1 MIDNLLQAAI
11 LVNILGS
18 MVRIATPILFAAMG
32 ELVSER
38 SGVMNMGL
46 EGTMLA
52 AAFIGFMVA
61 EKTGSLTLAIFLA
74 ALAGGIM
81 SLILAIMTITLG
93 IDQIITGLALN
104 LLASGG
110 TLFWYRLDYAQ
121 TTIENTPLV
130 EFLKPINIPLL
141 SDIPYIGRIFFSHNF
156 LTYLSFL
163 LVPVIWFFLYKTF
176 YGLKIRSL
184 GENPKATDMTGTSVN
199 KNRYIAVIIG
209 GLMAGLGGA
218 FVSIGSVERFFPDMT
233 AGKGWLAIVIVIAG
247 NWKPAR
253 ILFATLIFALFDAFQ
268 LQVQS
273 IGVQLPYQILLAL
286 PYIVAII
293 ALISGRARS
302 DAPESLGMAYHR
314 E

>member
-1 MIDNLLQAAI
+1 MIDKLLQAAI
-11 LVNILGS
+11 AVNILYS
-18 MVRIATPILFAAMG
+18 MVRIATPILFAALG
-32 ELVSER
+32 ELISER

-46 EGTMLA
+46 EGTMLT

-61 EKTGSLTLAIFLA
+61 EKTGSIALAIIFA
-74 ALAGGIM
+74 SLAGGLM
-81 SLILAIMTITLG
+81 SLILALLTITLG
-93 IDQIITGLALN
+93 VDQIITGLALN

-110 TLFWYRLDYAQ
+110 TLFWFRLGYAQ
-121 TTIENTPLV
+121 TNLENTPLV
-130 EFLKPINIPLL
+130 EFLKPVNIPFL
-141 SDIPYIGRIFFSHNF
+141 SDVPYLGKILFSHNY
-156 LTYLSFL
+156 LTYLVFL
-163 LVPVIWFFLYKTF
+163 LVPVVWFFLYKTS

-184 GENPKATDMTGTSVN
+184 GENPKAADMTGTKVN

-209 GLMAGLGGA
+209 GLLAGLGGA

-247 NWKPAR
+247 NWKPGR
-253 ILFATLIFALFDAFQ
+253 ILLATLIFAFLDAFQ

-273 IGVQLPYQILLAL
+273 IGVQFPYQVLLAF

-293 ALISGRARS
+293 ALISGHARS
-302 DAPESLGMAYHR
+302 EAPESLGVTYQR

>member
-1 MIDNLLQAAI
+1 MFDSLLQAAI
-11 LVNILGS
+11 IINILS
-18 MVRIATPILFAAMG
+18 AMIRIATPILFAAIG
-32 ELVSER
+32 ELIAER

-46 EGTMLA
+46 EGTMLTG
-52 AAFIGFMVA
+52 AFIGFMVA
-61 EKTGSLTLAIFLA
+61 EKTGSLGLAILVA
-74 ALAGGIM
+74 SLAGAIM
-81 SLILAIMTITLG
+81 SLFLAVVTITLG
-93 IDQIITGLALN
+93 VDQIITGLALN

-110 TLFWYRLDYAQ
+110 TLFWFRLDYAQ
-121 TTIENTPLV
+121 TNLENTPLV
-130 EFLKPINIPLL
+130 DFLDPVNLPFLA
-141 SDIPYIGRIFFSHNF
+141 DIPYLGKIFFSHNI

-163 LVPVIWFFLYKTF
+163 LVPVVWFFLYKTS

-184 GENPKATDMTGTSVN
+184 GENPKAADVTGTNVN

-253 ILFATLIFALFDAFQ
+253 ILIATLIFAFLDAFQ

-273 IGVQLPYQILLAL
+273 IGVHLPYQILLAL

-293 ALISGRARS
+293 ALISGRSRS
-302 DAPESLGMAYHR
+302 NAPEALGSAYHR

>member
-1 MIDNLLQAAI
+1 MIENLLQAAI
-11 LVNILGS
+11 IVNILSS
-18 MVRIATPILFAAMG
+18 MVRIATPLLFAAMG

-46 EGTMLA
+46 EGTMLT

-61 EKTGSLTLAIFLA
+61 RNTGSLPLAICIA
-74 ALAGGIM
+74 SLAGGM
-81 SLILAIMTITLG
+81 VCLLLAFMTITLG
-93 IDQIITGLALN
+93 VDQIITGLALN

-110 TLFWYRLDYAQ
+110 TLFWFRLSYSQ
-121 TTIENTPLV
+121 TTLENTPLI
-130 EFLKPINIPLL
+130 EFLKPVEIPLL
-141 SDIPYIGRIFFSHNF
+141 SGIPHLGKVLFSHNL
-156 LTYLSFL
+156 LTYLAFL

-176 YGLKIRSL
+176 YGLQVRSL
-184 GENPKATDMTGTSVN
+184 GENPKAADMTGMSVI
-199 KNRYIAVIIG
+199 KNRYIAVVIG

-218 FVSIGSVERFFPDMT
+218 FVSAGSVERFFPDMT

-253 ILFATLIFALFDAFQ
+253 IFLATLIFAFLDAFQ

-273 IGVQLPYQILLAL
+273 IGVQFPYQVLLAL

-293 ALISGRARS
+293 ALISGRTRS
-302 DAPESLGMAYHR
+302 DAPGSLGVSYHR

>member
-1 MIDNLLQAAI
+1 MIDYLLQAAI
-11 LVNILGS
+11 IINILSS
-18 MVRIATPILFAAMG
+18 MIRIATPILFAAMG

-46 EGTMLA
+46 EGTMLT

-61 EKTGSLTLAIFLA
+61 EKTGSLPLAICLA
-74 ALAGGIM
+74 SLAGGLM

-93 IDQIITGLALN
+93 VDQIITGLALN
-104 LLASGG
+104 LLAAGG
-110 TLFWYRLDYAQ
+110 TLFWFRLDYAQ
-121 TTIENTPLV
+121 TTLENTPLI
-130 EFLKPINIPLL
+130 EFLKPFNFPFL
-141 SDIPYIGRIFFSHNF
+141 SDIPYFGKIFFSHNY

-163 LVPVIWFFLYKTF
+163 LVPIVWFFLYKTS

-184 GENPKATDMTGTSVN
+184 GENPKAADMTGTNVN
-199 KNRYIAVIIG
+199 KNRYIAVVIG

-247 NWKPAR
+247 NWKPGR
-253 ILFATLIFALFDAFQ
+253 ILLATLIFAFLDAFQ

-273 IGVQLPYQILLAL
+273 IGVHLPYQILLAL

-302 DAPESLGMAYHR
+302 NAPGSLGVAYRR

>member
-1 MIDNLLQAAI
+1 MIDSVLQAAI
-11 LVNILGS
+11 IINILSS
-18 MVRIATPILFAAMG
+18 MIRIATPILFAAMG

-46 EGTMLA
+46 EGTMLTS
-52 AAFIGFMVA
+52 AFIGFMVA
-61 EKTGSLTLAIFLA
+61 EKTGSLLLAICFA
-74 ALAGGIM
+74 SLAGGLM

-93 IDQIITGLALN
+93 VDQIITGLALN
-104 LLASGG
+104 ILASGG

-121 TTIENTPLV
+121 TILENTPLV
-130 EFLKPINIPLL
+130 DFLKPFSIPIL
-141 SDIPYIGRIFFSHNF
+141 SDIPYIGEMFFSHNY

-163 LVPVIWFFLYKTF
+163 LVPVVWFFLYKTS

-184 GENPKATDMTGTSVN
+184 GENPKAADMTGTNVN
-199 KNRYIAVIIG
+199 KNRYIAVMVG

-247 NWKPAR
+247 NWKPGR
-253 ILFATLIFALFDAFQ
+253 ILLATLIFAFLDAFQ

-273 IGVQLPYQILLAL
+273 IGVQVPYQILLAL

-302 DAPESLGMAYHR
+302 NAPDALGTAYHR

>member
-1 MIDNLLQAAI
+1 MLENLLQAAI
-11 LVNILGS
+11 IANILYS

-32 ELVSER
+32 ELVAER

-46 EGTMLA
+46 EGTMLT

-61 EKTGSLTLAIFLA
+61 EKTGSLLLAICLA
-74 ALAGGIM
+74 CLAGGLM
-81 SLILAIMTITLG
+81 SLILAVMTITLG
-93 IDQIITGLALN
+93 VDQIITGLALN

-110 TLFWYRLDYAQ
+110 TLFWFRLDYAQ
-121 TTIENTPLV
+121 TAIENTPLV
-130 EFLKPINIPLL
+130 EFLKPVSLPILSNIPYLGKIL
-141 SDIPYIGRIFFSHNF
+141 FSHNL

-163 LVPVIWFFLYKTF
+163 MVPVVWFFLYKTS
-176 YGLKIRSL
+176 YGLKVRSL
-184 GENPKATDMTGTSVN
+184 GENPKATDTTGTNVN
-199 KNRYIAVIIG
+199 LNRYIAVVIG

-247 NWKPAR
+247 NWKPSR
-253 ILFATLIFALFDAFQ
+253 ILLATLIFAFFDAFQ

-273 IGVQLPYQILLAL
+273 IGAQLPYQILLAL

-302 DAPESLGMAYHR
+302 EAPESLGMTYRR